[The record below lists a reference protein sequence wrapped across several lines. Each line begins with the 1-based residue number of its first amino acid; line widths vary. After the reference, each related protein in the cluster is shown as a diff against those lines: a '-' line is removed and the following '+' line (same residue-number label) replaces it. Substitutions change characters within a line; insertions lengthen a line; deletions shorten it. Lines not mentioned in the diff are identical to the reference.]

1 MINYKE
7 KYLKYKKKYL
17 KIKKM
22 FGGSGSGM
30 PHKKKDLEE
39 DPLKIGNFNSPGAEK
54 KIKEEI
60 EKKIKEEIEEDNEKL
75 AEMEDAVNSANKKE
89 AEKNKLYDKIQ
100 AEKNKLY
107 DKIKIQEEKE
117 LPAFEFL
124 SRLKKGTVEYPNNS
138 NSEEN
143 NNYLLVGSGI
153 LFATITS
160 VILLLK

>member
-30 PHKKKDLEE
+30 PPKKKDLEE
-39 DPLKIGNFNSPGAEK
+39 DPLKIGNFNSPGA
-54 KIKEEI
+54 

>member
-30 PHKKKDLEE
+30 PPKKKDFKKDLPLES
-39 DPLKIGNFNSPGAEK
+39 GFFNSPEAKK
-54 KIKEEI
+54 KIEEEI
-60 EKKIKEEIEEDNEKL
+60 KEDNEKL
-75 AEMEDAVNSANKKE
+75 AKMEGAVKSANETE
-89 AEKNKLYDKIQ
+89 AKKNKLYDKIQ
-100 AEKNKLY
+100 
-107 DKIKIQEEKE
+107 EEKE
-117 LPAFEFL
+117 FAAFEFL

>member
-30 PHKKKDLEE
+30 PPKKKDLKKDLLLEF
-39 DPLKIGNFNSPGAEK
+39 GFFNSPEA
-54 KIKEEI
+54 

-100 AEKNKLY
+100 
-107 DKIKIQEEKE
+107 EEKE
-117 LPAFEFL
+117 LADFEFL

>member
-30 PHKKKDLEE
+30 PPKKKDLKKDLLLEF
-39 DPLKIGNFNSPGAEK
+39 GFFNSPEA
-54 KIKEEI
+54 